1 MNTRKVQLKKDL
13 PQVGGARP
21 RDNLTQGAGGRK
33 PKLLEQVRELLRA
46 KYYAIRTEEA
56 YLGWIRRFILFS
68 DKRHPREMGGREVAA
83 FLSDL
88 ATRHEVSPST
98 QNQAFSALL
107 FLYQD
112 FLQRPLDDLGP
123 VTRAQR
129 ERKRPVVL
137 TKAEVKRLLGQLEG
151 VDWVMAMLLY
161 GSGLRLL
168 EMLRLRVKDVDF
180 GYGQITVRNGKGGKD
195 RVTMLPEGVAAAL
208 QRHLERRRLEHRRDL
223 SEGGGAVYLP
233 FALAAK
239 YPKAG
244 RAWAWQYVFAA
255 KGTSRDPRS
264 GEVRRH
270 HIDEVTIQR
279 LIKRA
284 AENAGINKPVSP
296 HTLRHS
302 FATHLLE
309 NGSDIR
315 TVQELLGHKDVSTT
329 MIYTHVLN
337 RPGLAVRSPADLI

>member
-1 MNTRKVQLKKDL
+1 
-13 PQVGGARP
+13 
-21 RDNLTQGAGGRK
+21 
-33 PKLLEQVRELLRA
+33 
-46 KYYAIRTEEA
+46 
-56 YLGWIRRFILFS
+56 
-68 DKRHPREMGGREVAA
+68 MGGREVAR

-88 ATRHEVSPST
+88 ATRGEVSPST

-129 ERKRPVVL
+129 ERKRPAVL

-195 RVTMLPEGVAAAL
+195 RVTMLPQGVAAAL

-223 SEGGGAVYLP
+223 NEGGGSVY
-233 FALAAK
+233 
-239 YPKAG
+239 
-244 RAWAWQYVFAA
+244 
-255 KGTSRDPRS
+255 
-264 GEVRRH
+264 
-270 HIDEVTIQR
+270 
-279 LIKRA
+279 
-284 AENAGINKPVSP
+284 
-296 HTLRHS
+296 
-302 FATHLLE
+302 
-309 NGSDIR
+309 
-315 TVQELLGHKDVSTT
+315 
-329 MIYTHVLN
+329 
-337 RPGLAVRSPADLI
+337 